1 MCHINQKDKLQYK
14 REELMN
20 LLLFLYSLFQVI
32 VCFLLN
38 LETFQSRKMKNIKI
52 NICINIGCE
61 NFIYTIF
68 MIRATF
74 WESSSIFF

>member
-1 MCHINQKDKLQYK
+1 
-14 REELMN
+14 
-20 LLLFLYSLFQVI
+20 
-32 VCFLLN
+32 
-38 LETFQSRKMKNIKI
+38 MKNIKI

-74 WESSSIFF
+74 WESSSLFFLTAYLNFFQMSNT